1 MSVQVSKWT
10 KFFANAGIP
19 SGPAQNYAVIFYDH
33 RIQED
38 MLPDLTK
45 EILRDIGITVM
56 GDIIAILR
64 HGKEVYAQSE
74 REKSAK
80 DMAVIDSSESPSP
93 GNQTPIGV
101 KRKSTAASRMVDHW
115 INNQKSGT
123 SSPVRDPQPSPSSS
137 PSPAPPRKNLKI
149 EAAISQEKPQ
159 ATGAQ
164 KTLSERFGGHAVKV
178 HVTNKP
184 KTAAV
189 TPPKVTDE
197 HTLKVKLPQGST
209 ERSKKLLAKQKQAVA
224 SAAVNKAKV
233 IKRQSV
239 FDRLGKESPPL
250 EVAVKKPEKK
260 TEVKALKPLK
270 TSITVQLK
278 DKSQGSVFS
287 RLGGLASSPA
297 AATSTVQAVN
307 PRIRLP
313 SSDDEPEDIDYTS
326 HSVLKPVKRKGV
338 PAKPVKPVKPVKRS
352 TGLNSDVDAGK
363 SVFARLGSK
372 V

>member
-1 MSVQVSKWT
+1 
-10 KFFANAGIP
+10 
-19 SGPAQNYAVIFYDH
+19 
-33 RIQED
+33 
-38 MLPDLTK
+38 
-45 EILRDIGITVM
+45 
-56 GDIIAILR
+56 
-64 HGKEVYAQSE
+64 
-74 REKSAK
+74 
-80 DMAVIDSSESPSP
+80 
-93 GNQTPIGV
+93 
-101 KRKSTAASRMVDHW
+101 MVDHW

-197 HTLKVKLPQGST
+197 HTFKVKLPQGST

-287 RLGGLASSPA
+287 RLGGLASPPA
-297 AATSTVQAVN
+297 AATATVQAVN